1 MRVLTSISDFSDA
14 AGQELG
20 VSGWLEITQARIDA
34 FAEVTGDHQWIHTD
48 PVRAAAGPFGAT
60 IAHGFLTLA
69 LIPALVRANYRVES
83 ARMAINYGLNKVRFV
98 TPVTVGSRV
107 RARTSLARVDAET
120 DRVRAYFV
128 NTVEIEARD
137 RPACVAEG
145 ISVFH
150 FD

>member
-1 MRVLTSISDFSDA
+1 VRVFTSSSDFRDA
-14 AGQELG
+14 VGEELG
-20 VSGWLEITQARIDA
+20 VSGWLEISQARIDA
-34 FAEVTGDHQWIHTD
+34 FADVTSDHQWIHTD
-48 PVRAAAGPFGAT
+48 PVRAAGGPFGAT

-69 LIPALVRANYRVES
+69 LIPALVQANYRVER
-83 ARMAINYGLNKVRFV
+83 ARMAINYGLNRVRFV

-107 RARTSLARVDAET
+107 RARTSLARADVDA

-128 NTVEIEARD
+128 NTVEIESQD

-150 FD
+150 FG